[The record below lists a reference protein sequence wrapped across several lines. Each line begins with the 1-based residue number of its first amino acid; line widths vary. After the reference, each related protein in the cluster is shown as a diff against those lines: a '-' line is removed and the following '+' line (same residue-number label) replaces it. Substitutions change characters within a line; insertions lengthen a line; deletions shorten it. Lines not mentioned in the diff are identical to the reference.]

1 MKKIKQEDLNNYTKE
16 ELLRLVD
23 DLQTTLKKKSELV
36 YQLRIKLGAAK
47 SKINVMKGRVDFQRK
62 RILELYQ

>member
-1 MKKIKQEDLNNYTKE
+1 MKKIKQEELNNYTRE
-16 ELLRLVD
+16 ELIRLVD
-23 DLQTTLKKKSELV
+23 EFQITLRKKSDLV

-47 SKINVMKGRVDFQRK
+47 SKINVMKSRVDFQRK